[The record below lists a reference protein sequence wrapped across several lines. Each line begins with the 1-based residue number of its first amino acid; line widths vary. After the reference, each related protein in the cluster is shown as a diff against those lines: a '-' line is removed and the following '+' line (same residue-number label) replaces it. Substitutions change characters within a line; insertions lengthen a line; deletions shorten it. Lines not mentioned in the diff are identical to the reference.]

1 MNWYTT
7 NRRLFTLSLLA
18 LLVVFAQEANAASC
32 STATV
37 AGDWGFT
44 LTGTVIL
51 GSQPIP
57 LGAVLRGTADVD
69 GNVSGIEAR
78 NLGGSYAD
86 ETFTGK
92 WAVAPDCVATA
103 TVLFKENGQLVRTS
117 VLTVVFDNNSKQ
129 ARMVQK
135 SLTLPDGTELP
146 VIATVEG
153 TKH

>member
-1 MNWYTT
+1 MNPIAKLGVTT
-7 NRRLFTLSLLA
+7 TYLLILFGVLG
-18 LLVVFAQEANAASC
+18 QQANAATC

-51 GSQPIP
+51 PSGPIP
-57 LGAVLRGTADVD
+57 LAAVLRGTADVD
-69 GNVSGIEAR
+69 GNVVGIEAR

-86 ETFTGK
+86 ETFRGK
-92 WAVAPDCVATA
+92 WIVGPECVATA
-103 TVLFKENGQLVRTS
+103 TVEFKENGQLVRTS

-135 SLTLPDGTELP
+135 SLTLPNGAELP

-153 TKH
+153 AKH